1 MPTLILKKHGG
12 FTLLEVLIATF
23 VLVLGIVST
32 FLFFT
37 NAMTSTQYAAD
48 VTTATSHAEYVFEEM
63 KTRAALSDITN
74 TNWTTWA
81 QNENLNTLPQES
93 IVVQIADAQGDP
105 LDIQLAVNWTRKS
118 RQNNVNLR
126 TQMTK

>member
-1 MPTLILKKHGG
+1 MPALILKKHDG
-12 FTLLEVLIATF
+12 FTLLEVLTATF

-63 KTRAALSDITN
+63 KTRAALSDIAATD
-74 TNWTTWA
+74 WTTWA

-93 IVVQIADAQGDP
+93 IVAQIADAQGDP
-105 LDIQLAVNWTRKS
+105 LDIRLAVNWTRKS
-118 RQNNVNLR
+118 RQNSVNLR